1 MLQRLAKA
9 VIWPV
14 RRFFDPRFAGV
25 DDHVGIAHR
34 ELDENLADLRAT
46 EIAALREQLATRAAP
61 EDLERA
67 LAPIRDELQTLRQTI
82 EESRDAQA
90 LLVREGQDQA
100 GDAGPGPGGA
110 PRPPCWAS
118 RSRSCGPSSTSLPG
132 RSSGSRGSRP
142 TGRDRVR
149 PAA

>member
-9 VIWPV
+9 LIWPV

-25 DDHVGIAHR
+25 DDHVGIVHR

-46 EIAALREQLATRAAP
+46 EIAALREQLATRSAP

-82 EESRDAQA
+82 EESRDSHA
-90 LLVREGQDQA
+90 LLLRESSDQA
-100 GDAGPGPGGA
+100 GDAAAVLGQSIA
-110 PRPPCWAS
+110 ELRAELDELA
-118 RSRSCGPSSTSLPG
+118 RTVERL
-132 RSSGSRGSRP
+132 SG
-142 TGRDRVR
+142 
-149 PAA
+149 

>member
-1 MLQRLAKA
+1 MRVLQRLAKA
-9 VIWPV
+9 LIWPI

-46 EIAALREQLATRAAP
+46 ELASLQAQLATRAAP

-67 LAPIRDELQTLRQTI
+67 LAPIRDELQSLRQAI

-90 LLVREGQDQA
+90 LLVREGHDQA
-100 GDAGPGPGGA
+100 GDATAVLGQSIAELRAELDELGRTVERLAGQPA
-110 PRPPCWAS
+110 DPP
-118 RSRSCGPSSTSLPG
+118 
-132 RSSGSRGSRP
+132 
-142 TGRDRVR
+142 
-149 PAA
+149 

>member
-9 VIWPV
+9 LIWPV

-46 EIAALREQLATRAAP
+46 EIAALREQLATRASP

-67 LAPIRDELQTLRQTI
+67 LAPVREELQTLRQTI

-100 GDAGPGPGGA
+100 GDATAVLGQSIA
-110 PRPPCWAS
+110 ELRAELDELA
-118 RSRSCGPSSTSLPG
+118 RTVERL
-132 RSSGSRGSRP
+132 SG
-142 TGRDRVR
+142 
-149 PAA
+149 

>member
-9 VIWPV
+9 LIWPI

-25 DDHVGIAHR
+25 DSHLGIAHR

-46 EIAALREQLATRAAP
+46 ELASLQAQLATRASP
-61 EDLERA
+61 QDLEHA
-67 LAPIRDELQTLRQTI
+67 LAPIREELRILRQTI

-100 GDAGPGPGGA
+100 GDAAAVLGQSIA
-110 PRPPCWAS
+110 ELRAELDELA
-118 RSRSCGPSSTSLPG
+118 RTVERL
-132 RSSGSRGSRP
+132 SG
-142 TGRDRVR
+142 
-149 PAA
+149 

>member
-9 VIWPV
+9 LIWPV

-82 EESRDAQA
+82 EESRDAHA
-90 LLVREGQDQA
+90 LLLREASDQA
-100 GDAGPGPGGA
+100 SDAAAVLGQSIAELRAELDELARTVERLAGQ
-110 PRPPCWAS
+110 
-118 RSRSCGPSSTSLPG
+118 
-132 RSSGSRGSRP
+132 
-142 TGRDRVR
+142 
-149 PAA
+149 PA